1 MITLSSMTTGQL
13 LERTFVLNNLK
24 MFGPTELHTLS
35 QKGIDNVNDELS
47 AIEAELDSRQPEG
60 EFQIL
65 YELPANWWIH
75 HSIYCGTR
83 TRACHT
89 TTCPKY
95 IYEDSGQWIGKVD
108 IVGFEPIYGTDLEL
122 LPDDYGLQPQYL

>member
-1 MITLSSMTTGQL
+1 M
-13 LERTFVLNNLK
+13 NNLNALPLDGLLDRVTVLEDFK
-24 MFGPTELHTLS
+24 PILTQSGVD
-35 QKGIDNVNDELS
+35 KANDELS

-60 EFQIL
+60 VFQTL
-65 YELPANWWIH
+65 YEIPANWREH
-75 HSIYCGTR
+75 HSVYCGTR

-108 IVGFEPIYGTDLEL
+108 IVGFEPIHGTDLEL
-122 LPDDYGLQPQYL
+122 LPDDYGLFAA

>member
-1 MITLSSMTTGQL
+1 MNTTDQL
-13 LERTFVLNNLK
+13 LKRV
-24 MFGPTELHTLS
+24 
-35 QKGIDNVNDELS
+35 QIIDDLMPSLTRRGMDKAQDELS

-95 IYEDSGQWIGKVD
+95 IYEGSGQWVGKVD
-108 IVGFEPIYGTDLEL
+108 IVGFEPIYGTDFEL
-122 LPDDYGLQPQYL
+122 WPDDYGL

>member
-1 MITLSSMTTGQL
+1 MKNLNALTLDQL
-13 LERTFVLNNLK
+13 LQRV
-24 MFGPTELHTLS
+24 
-35 QKGIDNVNDELS
+35 QIIDDLMPSLTQRGLDKAQDELS

-60 EFQIL
+60 VFQTL
-65 YELPANWWIH
+65 YEIPVNWREH

-95 IYEDSGQWIGKVD
+95 IYEDSGGQWIGKID

-122 LPDDYGLQPQYL
+122 LPDDYGLQPQF